1 MNRLAEAQPHIEAAL
16 KADPS
21 LAEAHD
27 VLGGLL
33 EKQGRLDAALV
44 QYRDAVRIRPDLGGA
59 HFDLGRVLA
68 KRHDL
73 AAAAEEFRKAAVDP
87 DPAMRQQ
94 ALQALQAIGAR

>member
-1 MNRLAEAQPHIEAAL
+1 
-16 KADPS
+16 
-21 LAEAHD
+21 
-27 VLGGLL
+27 
-33 EKQGRLDAALV
+33 
-44 QYRDAVRIRPDLGGA
+44 
-59 HFDLGRVLA
+59 LGRVLA